1 MNRKVLFIGNSH
13 SYFND
18 MPEVFA
24 RLCEKGAGVNVDA
37 VMLTHPGMTLGWHME
52 QYYEVRY
59 NLLYGHY
66 DDCVIQQGAHPFPGY
81 EATKEA
87 LDQLLPLC
95 RAGGARP
102 VLAMTWAEKRAPEH
116 QAAMTDAFLRLGK
129 EKNVLVS
136 PIGMA
141 WESMRK
147 THPDCELFY
156 TDGEHASPLGDYLVA
171 CTHYETILGQSCL
184 SLPAE
189 GIDYRQGS
197 EKELIDPSKVACT
210 FPEEE
215 ARWVRE
221 AVHDAVNRIKLIV

>member
-18 MPEVFA
+18 MRRFLPA
-24 RLCEKGAGVNVDA
+24 CAKKGAGVNVDA

-102 VLAMTWAEKRAPEH
+102 VLAH
-116 QAAMTDAFLRLGK
+116 DLG
-129 EKNVLVS
+129 
-136 PIGMA
+136 
-141 WESMRK
+141 
-147 THPDCELFY
+147 
-156 TDGEHASPLGDYLVA
+156 
-171 CTHYETILGQSCL
+171 
-184 SLPAE
+184 
-189 GIDYRQGS
+189 
-197 EKELIDPSKVACT
+197 
-210 FPEEE
+210 
-215 ARWVRE
+215 
-221 AVHDAVNRIKLIV
+221 